1 MPEPIPNRRKF
12 LTRSCA
18 TVASTVFLP
27 GARSETKDPARE
39 WRHYGGDPGAN
50 RYSPLDQINRSNV
63 KRLKIAWVHH
73 TEDSSERPATTIECE
88 PIVVDGVMYIQT
100 AQLQTR
106 AIEAATGKPRWNFA
120 AAAAGRRRGPGI
132 SRGVTY

>member
-1 MPEPIPNRRKF
+1 MSERKPNRRQF
-12 LTRSCA
+12 LMRGAA
-18 TVASTVFLP
+18 TAAGGVAGAVFLP
-27 GARSETKDPARE
+27 GARTETKDPARE

-63 KRLKIAWVHH
+63 KRLKVAWVHH
-73 TEDSSERPATTIECE
+73 TEDASERPATTIECE

-106 AIEAATGKPRWNFA
+106 ALDAATGKPLWNFN
-120 AAAAGRRRGPGI
+120 PTI
-132 SRGVTY
+132 C